1 MYSDIQCLNHRESS
15 IRKFHCANPV
25 FICVIS
31 YTETCTVP
39 GITIAGASPD
49 LMKYTSAADSELL
62 YYGRCRCI
70 DGPPITPDGKP
81 TPAIISRSA
90 IVANEIPFFIVDA
103 GSMIKPLVPYI
114 SFNLEH
120 GKNIALGSAVDLNEV
135 KKGFDYGILLGN
147 HLSKMSDLVIL
158 GESIPGGTTT
168 ALGVLRALGVSSE
181 LKVSSTMPNN
191 PHDLK
196 DRIITQGFTNAGIR
210 SGDLKN
216 APFKAVSA
224 MGDPMLPAVSGI
236 AAGVIDSGG
245 KVMLAGG
252 TQMTAVLAI
261 LESMKRPLDNLCIGT
276 TTYVANDRT
285 SDLVAIAESLSV
297 NVVPIF
303 ALNLHM
309 EKSCIDGLRAFS
321 RGYVKDGVGA
331 GGVSIGSIL
340 KSSGRINGQDLL
352 VSTENE
358 YNRILLNHAK

>member
-1 MYSDIQCLNHRESS
+1 MYSDIQCLNHSEST
-15 IRKFHCANPV
+15 IKKFHCTNPV

-39 GITIAGASPD
+39 GISIAGASPD

-70 DGPPITPDGKP
+70 DGAPITPDGKP

-90 IVANEIPFFIVDA
+90 ILANEIPFFIVDA
-103 GSMIKPLVPYI
+103 GSMIKPLVPCI

-120 GKNIALGSAVDLNEV
+120 GKNIALGSAVDYNDV

-147 HLSKMSDLVIL
+147 HLSKMSDMVIL

-181 LKVSSTMPNN
+181 FKVSSTMPNN
-191 PHDLK
+191 PHKLK
-196 DRIITQGFTNAGIR
+196 DRIITQGLNNAGIR
-210 SGDLKN
+210 IGDLKN
-216 APFKAVSA
+216 APFKAISA
-224 MGDPMLPAVSGI
+224 MGDPMLPSVCGI
-236 AAGVIDSGG
+236 AAGVIGSGG

-252 TQMTAVLAI
+252 TQMTAVVAI
-261 LESMKRPLDNLCIGT
+261 LESMERPLDNLCIGT

-285 SDLVAIAESLSV
+285 SHLVAIVESIST
-297 NVVPIF
+297 NPVPIF

-352 VSTENE
+352 VSIENE
-358 YNRILLNHAK
+358 YNRVLLNHAK

>member
-1 MYSDIQCLNHRESS
+1 MYSDIQCLNHKQSS
-15 IRKFHCANPV
+15 IRRFHCTNPV

-70 DGPPITPDGKP
+70 DGAPITPDGKP
-81 TPAIISRSA
+81 TPAIITRSA
-90 IVANEIPFFIVDA
+90 IVASQIPLFIVDA
-103 GSMIKPLVPYI
+103 GSIIKPLVPYI
-114 SFNLEH
+114 SFDLEY
-120 GKNIALGSAVDLNEV
+120 GKNIALGSAVDLNDV
-135 KKGFDYGILLGN
+135 KKAFDYGNLLGN
-147 HLSKMSDLVIL
+147 HISKMSDLVIL

-181 LKVSSTMPNN
+181 FKVSSTMPNN

-196 DRIITQGFTNAGIR
+196 DKIISQGLANAGIR
-210 SGDLKN
+210 SGDLKGT
-216 APFKAVSA
+216 PFKAISA
-224 MGDPMLPAVSGI
+224 LGDPMLPSVSGI
-236 AAGVIDSGG
+236 AAGVIGSGG
-245 KVMLAGG
+245 KVLLAGG
-252 TQMTAVLAI
+252 TQMTAVLKI

-276 TTYVANDRT
+276 TLYVANDRT
-285 SDLVAIAESLSV
+285 SDLVAIAESLSG

-309 EKSCIDGLRAFS
+309 EKSRIDGLRSFS

-331 GGVSIGSIL
+331 GGVSIGSIV
-340 KSSGRINGQDLL
+340 KSSGRINGEDLL

-358 YNRILLNHAK
+358 YNRILLNHTK